1 MVLHIQLL
9 NHLFLFAKMIRY
21 DIIPYDNTEKII
33 YSLIIN
39 KPLEEL
45 SIINGLHENLEYFI
59 EWLEEDIINQNIP
72 DYSFEGQIEFQPIL
86 FGSKK
91 SKIAEFKNGQ
101 YIAGQEFDTI
111 EFLEV
116 CKAWQFFLIHHKKET
131 LHKQ

>member
-1 MVLHIQLL
+1 
-9 NHLFLFAKMIRY
+9 MIRY
-21 DIIPYDNTEKII
+21 DIIPYDNTEKIL

-72 DYSFEGQIEFQPIL
+72 DYSFENGIDMNGAAFQRIL

-91 SKIAEFKNGQ
+91 SKIAEFKNEQ
-101 YIAGQEFDTI
+101 YIAGQEFDTM

-116 CKAWQFFLIHHKKET
+116 CKAWWLFLINHQK
-131 LHKQ
+131 